1 PHMTTR
7 PDRRFWYMFVPLAL
21 VFIAN
26 ALFAS
31 RALELLLYAAI
42 ALFGFTVATIE
53 LREGQCLN
61 RPSVTREESPLGFW
75 AEVLVSAGLG
85 FFGARMLWLA
95 L

>member
-1 PHMTTR
+1 MTTR

-21 VFIAN
+21 VFVAN
-26 ALFAS
+26 ALVAS
-31 RALELLLYAAI
+31 HALELLLYAAI

-53 LREGQCLN
+53 VHEGQCLN
-61 RPSVTREESPLGFW
+61 RPNIMREESPFGFW

-85 FFGARMLWLA
+85 FFGAWSLWLA